1 MGKFLHSSLKAHYI
15 FPIHGLAVVVKKK
28 FHHSWLRHSWWN
40 FFSPRLL
47 SHSWGKYNV
56 PFVIHGKISFSPV
69 MATPLRGKNPIPIPP
84 NYGIKPFR
92 FGNEL
97 TKLRPKYAK

>member
-15 FPIHGLAVVVKKK
+15 FPI
-28 FHHSWLRHSWWN
+28 RHSWWN

-56 PFVIHGKISFSPV
+56 PFVIHGEIYFSPFV
-69 MATPLRGKNPIPIPP
+69 ASPLKGENPIPISPQ
-84 NYGIKPFR
+84 
-92 FGNEL
+92 
-97 TKLRPKYAK
+97 

>member
-1 MGKFLHSSLKAHYI
+1 MGKFLHESRKAHYI

-56 PFVIHGKISFSPV
+56 PFVIHGEIFSPFRGF
-69 MATPLRGKNPIPIPP
+69 ATQGGKSHPYFSSVRDWHI
-84 NYGIKPFR
+84 
-92 FGNEL
+92 
-97 TKLRPKYAK
+97 